1 MLICAWISLSL
12 GQAIWSY
19 TATSA
24 RDITNSSWSI
34 TLTSRVTYDPISAAI
49 DFRFSG
55 SLSPMMRSPSFS
67 LATQPNNLT
76 LSFMLYGDSRCGFQV
91 CPQTSPCTTL
101 TFAGSVTSVQSF
113 SFPTADSSF
122 FVQVGRL
129 DFSQNSVGT
138 CFFNYLTIATQSL
151 PRCCVS
157 GCGTNCNCPVESPGV
172 GLVCNNGVW
181 NIPPQDGT
189 VAVSSL
195 TVRPGDVVAVQSNV
209 VCAGDAIFQAGS
221 TLEIGFGQSIAV
233 LGSVQVAAH
242 TKLIVDVTGQSNVD
256 GGSVVL
262 TGNSFAGTFT
272 DTLMSCS
279 NVVSPASLSATG
291 STLVAIG
298 LSPCVVPDTTWKI
311 PVFVCCAVI
320 ALCVVLGVT
329 FLVVRR
335 VRAEARQREELT
347 AEEKNRARNIALATL
362 ANLEH
367 GEYLI

>member
-1 MLICAWISLSL
+1 M
-12 GQAIWSY
+12 
-19 TATSA
+19 
-24 RDITNSSWSI
+24 
-34 TLTSRVTYDPISAAI
+34 
-49 DFRFSG
+49 
-55 SLSPMMRSPSFS
+55 
-67 LATQPNNLT
+67 
-76 LSFMLYGDSRCGFQV
+76 
-91 CPQTSPCTTL
+91 
-101 TFAGSVTSVQSF
+101 
-113 SFPTADSSF
+113 
-122 FVQVGRL
+122 
-129 DFSQNSVGT
+129 
-138 CFFNYLTIATQSL
+138 
-151 PRCCVS
+151 
-157 GCGTNCNCPVESPGV
+157 
-172 GLVCNNGVW
+172 
-181 NIPPQDGT
+181 
-189 VAVSSL
+189 
-195 TVRPGDVVAVQSNV
+195 
-209 VCAGDAIFQAGS
+209 
-221 TLEIGFGQSIAV
+221 
-233 LGSVQVAAH
+233 
-242 TKLIVDVTGQSNVD
+242 IVDVTGQSNVD

-262 TGNSFAGTFT
+262 TGDSFAGTFT